1 MQPAADISLPRPRTA
16 VPAAELGSFAAL
28 LRVCPVFIAIA
39 VVASSAVAA
48 RANDD
53 LPNVVLSWDHE
64 ATEMPEAPYLNVAGT
79 GRGIRH
85 RG

>member
-16 VPAAELGSFAAL
+16 VRTAELGSFAVR
-28 LRVCPVFIAIA
+28 LRVCPVFAMA
-39 VVASSAVAA
+39 TGASSAVAA

-53 LPNVVLSWDHE
+53 LPKVVLSWDHE

-79 GRGIRH
+79 ERGIRH